1 MALPKLNDS
10 PRFKLTVPSTGIEVD
25 YRPFLVKEEKVL
37 LIANES
43 GDEQTIATAI
53 LDTIIACIE
62 QPLQPKDFTMFD
74 IEWIFLKIRAKSV
87 GETTE
92 VSIKCESCNADNP
105 VKIDINSIDLPA
117 SKQGMIIQLNDT
129 ITLEMAYAKFERVLA
144 TDCKQFTDSGKMFEM
159 IQLSM
164 HAIQTEDERVL
175 LADEPAAAITDF
187 LDSMTTQQFRMIT
200 DWVNDVP
207 ALKHTVKFKCETCKS
222 DNEVELQGMQ
232 NFF

>member
-105 VKIDINSIDLPA
+105 VKIDINSIHN
-117 SKQGMIIQLNDT
+117 S
-129 ITLEMAYAKFERVLA
+129 LE
-144 TDCKQFTDSGKMFEM
+144 
-159 IQLSM
+159 
-164 HAIQTEDERVL
+164 
-175 LADEPAAAITDF
+175 
-187 LDSMTTQQFRMIT
+187 
-200 DWVNDVP
+200 
-207 ALKHTVKFKCETCKS
+207 
-222 DNEVELQGMQ
+222 
-232 NFF
+232 